1 MSYASYKTLGQVM
14 QQQPSTQF
22 PELTQIN
29 SQQHREQHKKQYR
42 VLVIDNYTDWCGPCK
57 QIDPQ
62 VRELAQQYPGKIYFV
77 RENVDDEIE
86 GAPQITGVPCFHF
99 YVEGNYIPN
108 LTVTG
113 GDVGGVKN
121 ACDQIMEKINN
132 FPNQNK

>member
-1 MSYASYKTLGQVM
+1 M
-14 QQQPSTQF
+14 
-22 PELTQIN
+22 
-29 SQQHREQHKKQYR
+29 
-42 VLVIDNYTDWCGPCK
+42 
-57 QIDPQ
+57 
-62 VRELAQQYPGKIYFV
+62 AQQYPGKIYFV

-121 ACDQIMEKINN
+121 ACDQIWKKLIIFPTKINDGIPKEI
-132 FPNQNK
+132 FF